1 MDPGWCREEELGV
14 DRRMRTYT
22 FTFTVSCQGSGSPDL
37 ARVEEMIDL
46 SMLDLVFDDEF
57 VTALDEKEAV
67 TIQVNLVK

>member
-1 MDPGWCREEELGV
+1 MDPGWRREEELGV

-46 SMLDLVFDDEF
+46 SMQDLVFDDEF